1 VSAVA
6 DAFSGVGTVDAA
18 LAAATAV
25 LSSADVP
32 TPSVDAELLLAHA
45 TGVERGVLLA
55 RAVTRSP
62 VTREQV
68 ESLVALVSR
77 RASREPLQHITGTA
91 WFRSLALQVGPGV
104 FVPRPETEGVAQLAV
119 DALRA
124 APSAEP
130 LAVDLG
136 TGSGALALALATEVP
151 HSRVWAVE
159 ISPEAAVWTR
169 RNIDSVGASNVT
181 LVLGDMTDALPELD
195 GRVSVV
201 VSNPPYIPLGMV
213 PRDPEVRLHDPSTAL
228 YGGEDGLV
236 LVRALSLTARRLL
249 HPGGALVIEH
259 GEQQGAAIRGILDA
273 DGWRSPETQPD
284 LTGRDRSTTAVR

>member
-1 VSAVA
+1 M
-6 DAFSGVGTVDAA
+6 
-18 LAAATAV
+18 
-25 LSSADVP
+25 SSADVP
-32 TPSVDAELLLAHA
+32 TPSVDAERLLAHA

-159 ISPEAAVWTR
+159 ISPEAAAWTR

-249 HPGGALVIEH
+249 HPGGALVVEH

>member
-1 VSAVA
+1 MSAVA

-195 GRVSVV
+195 GRASVV

-259 GEQQGAAIRGILDA
+259 GEQQGAAIRAILDA

-284 LTGRDRSTTAVR
+284 LTGRDRSTTAVC

>member
-1 VSAVA
+1 
-6 DAFSGVGTVDAA
+6 
-18 LAAATAV
+18 V

-169 RNIDSVGASNVT
+169 RNIDSVGASNIT

-195 GRVSVV
+195 GRASVV

-259 GEQQGAAIRGILDA
+259 GEQQGAAIRRILDA

>member
-1 VSAVA
+1 MSAVA